1 MKPFR
6 NGRHIP
12 RRQRSLG
19 RKFTWVECLK
29 SALKRVV
36 NCLKGDKLRTFKGRT
51 VFQGNNVRDENADA
65 TLFSVSELGSSPAT
79 MKAGKAVD
87 AYGSQPGGMAIALL
101 ESTKFG
107 QFFEEA
113 QSHSASLSWVYATV
127 EGQAVSIFDEIT
139 DVGDK

>member
-1 MKPFR
+1 MKPFQ
-6 NGRHIP
+6 NGRQFP

-51 VFQGNNVRDENADA
+51 VFQRNNVRDENADA
-65 TLFSVSELGSSPAT
+65 ALFSVSELGSSPAT

-107 QFFEEA
+107 
-113 QSHSASLSWVYATV
+113 HSASVSWVYATV